1 PVKLEK
7 GFTLVELI
15 IALAITVL
23 VSGASAIALKQIYG
37 GTSHNNSRLTAVQQV
52 ANAGF
57 WICRDAQRAE
67 VINTSN
73 LTGTDLVTMNWTE
86 WDAAGNPT
94 YYSVNYTFFNINAN
108 IGQLKRT
115 YWNSSSGSQQNLVGL
130 ALYYNSS
137 DADNTS
143 KATYLNPLLTVQLT
157 AVVDQVREIRQ
168 YTITRRPNT

>member
-1 PVKLEK
+1 MKFEK
-7 GFTLVELI
+7 GFTLVELM

-37 GTSHNNSRLTAVQQV
+37 GTSHNNSHLTAVQQV

-115 YWNSSSGSQQNLVGL
+115 YWSSNSGSQQNVVGL
-130 ALYYNSS
+130 DLYYNPGDSS
-137 DADNTS
+137 NTS
-143 KATYLNPLLTVQLT
+143 QATLLNPVLTVQLT
-157 AVVDQVREIRQ
+157 AIVGQAREIRQ
-168 YTITRRPNT
+168 YTITRRPNI